1 MRIPPYAL
9 LLLMTAAIQAE
20 AALREVP
27 VSGPPRAEPVRQV
40 VIHAT
45 GGPDCDPARRFR
57 GGTLDGIV
65 AHFLRHQ
72 GTISIHYVI
81 GRDGSV
87 VSMVPESRVAHHV
100 RGRNADSIGIELV
113 NDGDGRDP
121 FPDAQ
126 IAALA
131 SVLRGILDR
140 HGLRFSSVKSH
151 AELDDSSL
159 TCEGQRIKR
168 KQDPGAAFPWSPLQR
183 AVESRAL
190 AVPTVRKEERATAPD
205 EAASQRN
212 RRQEELRARLRQNAR
227 DQDDARTALRLSRQ
241 QRARDPE
248 AAALAMRQGD
258 DQIGSM
264 EEAISQLEQREKEL
278 RAELKAV
285 GQTRERAAVDDS
297 R

>member
-9 LLLMTAAIQAE
+9 FLLMTAAIQAE

-87 VSMVPESRVAHHV
+87 VGMVPESRVAHHV
-100 RGRNADSIGIELV
+100 RGQNADSLGIELV
-113 NDGDGRDP
+113 NDGDGQDP

-140 HGLRFSSVKSH
+140 HGLRYSSVKSH
-151 AELDDSSL
+151 AELDTSSL

-168 KQDPGAAFPWSPLQR
+168 KQDPGAAFPWSTLQR
-183 AVESRAL
+183 AVEAS
-190 AVPTVRKEERATAPD
+190 TAPD
-205 EAASQRN
+205 EAASQRH
-212 RRQEELRARLRQNAR
+212 RRQKELRERLGQNAR
-227 DQDDARTALRLSRQ
+227 DQQDARAALRWSRQ

-248 AAALAMRQGD
+248 AAALAMRQGA

-278 RAELKAV
+278 RAELKAI
-285 GQTRERAAVDDS
+285 GQARGNATVDDS